1 MIPKI
6 KSLKPLDGFMLQV
19 LFDDGKDV
27 LYNVREDI
35 EAIPSYQ
42 DLKTIHGLFKQAQ
55 VDESRTCVFWNDMI
69 DLPGDTIYEYGT
81 ERRKL

>member
-6 KSLKPLDGFMLQV
+6 KNIKLIDGFMLQV
-19 LFDDGKDV
+19 VFDDGKNV
-27 LYNVREDI
+27 LYNVGEDI
-35 EAIPSYQ
+35 ESIPSYQ

-69 DLPGDTIYEYGT
+69 DIPSDTIYEYGV
-81 ERRKL
+81 EQRNL